1 MITVKI
7 TSGLGNQLFQY
18 AFGRSLSADL
28 NTELSFDLSYFDTEY
43 SKSLR
48 HSIYALK
55 LFNIKEN
62 IETVNFSNVKD
73 EESSKHNYYQEV
85 SFNEL
90 TGFPSLNNFNKI
102 QLPAY
107 FDGYWQSE
115 KYFIHNEK
123 IIRNDLQFK
132 FPLNGKNKVIAEDIL
147 NHNSVAMH
155 IRRGD
160 YHKHPHFGMC
170 DTDYYNKS
178 VSFIEK
184 QVENPKFYI
193 FSDDHQWVKKNIHI
207 PHPTYHITH
216 NDVEKGYEDLRLM
229 SLCKHFIIANSSF
242 SWWGAWLSKNDDKI
256 VTTPSPWFISR
267 LPGTRYIDNGKHFY
281 PITNDYSEVFNE
293 SSLIL
298 FSLNPSKY
306 SIDIPS
312 INNVDLK
319 VDENMLN
326 IQTLENDSKL
336 YLKEIHKL
344 NGNNEVIM
352 KISLKTESSDLI
364 RLYYTTENSSTY
376 NFNNSFHSY
385 YYENEDMDIYI
396 YLSKEVLLT
405 NLMIE
410 PATIEGSNIIIKSL
424 EIREIHNSKNYS
436 SLFSYNISNTISK
449 VINTEK
455 QLTEIGNKLKKTEY
469 KLEQTEIKLEKTDK
483 QLNQTRKQLIEIGNK
498 LKKTEYILEQTDK
511 QLNQAQKQLKA
522 SHESFMKMEKTEKEI
537 LSQYDNLKAHFYE
550 TQYLNNNGRPI
561 IQRIISWFPSLY
573 ILLITNKSGIKNALI
588 NIKGYQSIKKNHLL
602 NIGYYLKNNSDVR
615 ISGKDPIIHFIYHG
629 YNEGRK
635 PDPTFDGDYYLKTHS
650 DVKTSNLNPLV
661 HYSLYGIN
669 EERITHNEAND

>member
-7 TSGLGNQLFQY
+7 KGGLGNQLFQY
-18 AFGRSLSADL
+18 AFGRSLSYDL

-48 HSIYALK
+48 HSIYGLK

-62 IETVNFSNVKD
+62 IDTINFSNEMD
-73 EESSKHNYYQEV
+73 EESSKHNYYLEA
-85 SFNEL
+85 SFNEI
-90 TGFPSLNNFNKI
+90 TGFPSLNNFNKL

-115 KYFIHNEK
+115 KYFIHNEN
-123 IIRNDLQFK
+123 IIRNELEFK
-132 FPLNGKNKVIAEDIL
+132 IPLNGINKIIAEDIL
-147 NHNSVAMH
+147 DHNSVAMH

-160 YHKHPHFGMC
+160 YHNQPHFGMC

-193 FSDDHQWVKKNIHI
+193 FSNDHQWVKKNIHI

-242 SWWGAWLSKNDDKI
+242 SWWGAWLSRNNDKI
-256 VTTPSPWFISR
+256 VTIPNPWFISR
-267 LPGTRYIDNGKHFY
+267 LPGTRYIDKGKHFY
-281 PITNDYSEVFNE
+281 PIKNDYSEVFNE

-306 SIDIPS
+306 SIDIPFFK
-312 INNVDLK
+312 NVDLK
-319 VDENMLN
+319 VDNNMLN
-326 IQTLENDSKL
+326 IHTLGNNSKL

-344 NGNNEVIM
+344 NDNNEVIM
-352 KISLKTESSDLI
+352 KISLKTKSSDLI
-364 RLYYTTENSSTY
+364 RLNYTTENSFTY

-385 YYENEDMDIYI
+385 YYENEDIDIYV

-410 PATIEGSNIIIKSL
+410 PATIEGSNITIKSL

-436 SLFSYNISNTISK
+436 SLFSNNISNNISK
-449 VINTEK
+449 VISTE
-455 QLTEIGNKLKKTEY
+455 
-469 KLEQTEIKLEKTDK
+469 
-483 QLNQTRKQLIEIGNK
+483 KQLIEIGNK
-498 LKKTEYILEQTDK
+498 LNQTEYKLEQTDK
-511 QLNQAQKQLKA
+511 QLNQTQKQLKA
-522 SHESFMKMEKTEKEI
+522 YHESFTKMEKTEKKI
-537 LSQYDNLKAHFYE
+537 FSQYDNLKAHFYE

-561 IQRIISWFPSLY
+561 NHRIISWFPSLY
-573 ILLITNKSGIKNALI
+573 ILLKMRKTGIKNALI
-588 NIKGYQSIKKNHLL
+588 NMKGYQSIKKEHLL

-615 ISGKDPIIHFIYHG
+615 ISGKDPIIHYIYHG
-629 YNEGRK
+629 YKEGRK
-635 PDPTFDGDYYLKTHS
+635 PNPTFDGDYYLKIHS

-661 HYSLYGIN
+661 HYSIYGLN
-669 EERITHNEAND
+669 EERITHNQVND